1 MKNKTYFVSG
11 IDTNVG
17 KTIVTGIIAKEF
29 MNQGVNIITQKM
41 IQTGN
46 VGYSEDIEAH
56 RQLMGMEM
64 TDADKSLLT
73 APCIRSYPCSPHLA
87 ARLDNEPIDINKID
101 EATKKLEEEY
111 ELVLLEGAGGIMVPI
126 TEDYLTIDFVAE
138 RDYPI
143 ILVTSGKLGSLNH
156 TLLTLEA
163 IKSRNLKLHSL
174 IYNRYPAV
182 DETIESDSLIFLQN
196 WLTRHFSGSEFR
208 VIENQK

>member
-17 KTIVTGIIAKEF
+17 KTIVTGIIAKEY
-29 MNQGVNIITQKM
+29 MDQGVNIITQKM

-56 RQLMGMEM
+56 RQIMGMEM
-64 TDADKSLLT
+64 TEADKALLT

-87 ARLDNEPIDINKID
+87 ARLDNEPIDLSKID
-101 EATKKLEEEY
+101 EATKKLEEIY
-111 ELVLLEGAGGIMVPI
+111 DLVLLEGAGGIMVPI
-126 TEDYLTIDFVAE
+126 TEDYLTIDFVAD

-163 IKSRNLKLHSL
+163 IERRNLKLHSL

-182 DETIESDSLIFLQN
+182 DEIIESDSLVFLQN
-196 WLTRHFSGSEFR
+196 WLTRHFPDSEFR
-208 VIENQK
+208 VIESQK